1 MLKKIRKR
9 VMLKLEKESNSRNVS
24 VIKDALGHNVVMIND
39 IIFRGKRGINW
50 IDVEE
55 YLRQYV
61 GEFYTIAE
69 TNEVVYIGTD
79 LPDEYAHSEYT
90 HILKGANEKAK
101 ANAAQGLPE
110 LIIIATNMEHTD
122 NSKAKHKKDAKYGW
136 YKYESRFALPVFASD
151 GEVER
156 YNVFHVAMILRH
168 DKDGKKYLYDIMNIK
183 KETSDLFQSKDLTQ

>member
-1 MLKKIRKR
+1 LIEREKIMGKTNELKYFENPKQNAAFLRCVDLLAGLI
-9 VMLKLEKESNSRNVS
+9 EKMR
-24 VIKDALGHNVVMIND
+24 MQYW
-39 IIFRGKRGINW
+39 RRTNW

-55 YLRQYV
+55 YLRQYM

-90 HILKGANEKAK
+90 HILKDANEKAK

-136 YKYESRFALPVFASD
+136 YKYESRFALPVFAGD

-168 DKDGKKYLYDIMNIK
+168 DKDGKKYLYDIMNK
-183 KETSDLFQSKDLTQ
+183 KRNE

>member
-183 KETSDLFQSKDLTQ
+183 KETSDLFQSQDLTQ

>member
-1 MLKKIRKR
+1 
-9 VMLKLEKESNSRNVS
+9 MLKLEKESNSRNVS

-39 IIFRGKRGINW
+39 IIFRGNRGINW

-55 YLRQYV
+55 YLRLYV

-110 LIIIATNMEHTD
+110 LIIIATTWNIQIIQRLSIKRMQSTAGINTNPDLH
-122 NSKAKHKKDAKYGW
+122 Y
-136 YKYESRFALPVFASD
+136 
-151 GEVER
+151 R
-156 YNVFHVAMILRH
+156 YLQVMV
-168 DKDGKKYLYDIMNIK
+168 K
-183 KETSDLFQSKDLTQ
+183 